1 MCVVCLC
8 ECIIRTFAESVWCV
22 CMYVCVCVCVCVCV
36 TTTPL
41 FFDFM
46 CVCVCVCFYGSI
58 LCVCLFVLCFQ
69 RFRFYSKALKQ
80 GGRRNQAVTSPQ
92 SFLFV
97 GLTTLGTFLKFDW
110 LVHEDECSNVTTI
123 NCNMQKG

>member
-1 MCVVCLC
+1 MLIQKSDFIRLNFVCVCVC

-22 CMYVCVCVCVCVCV
+22 CMCVCVS
-36 TTTPL
+36 TTPL
-41 FFDFM
+41 FFDLI
-46 CVCVCVCFYGSI
+46 CVCVCFYGSI

-97 GLTTLGTFLKFDW
+97 GFTTLGTFLKFDW
-110 LVHEDECSNVTTI
+110 LVH
-123 NCNMQKG
+123 